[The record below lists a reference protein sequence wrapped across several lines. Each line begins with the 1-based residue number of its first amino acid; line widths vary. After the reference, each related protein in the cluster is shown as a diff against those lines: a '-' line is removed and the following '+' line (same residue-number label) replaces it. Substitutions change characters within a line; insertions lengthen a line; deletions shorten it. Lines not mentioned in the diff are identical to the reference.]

1 MKTKLF
7 FLCLLAAL
15 FVPFTAHSQ
24 YYDYWYDEDE
34 TIDNTNDS
42 LRNISMNY
50 YKDLNHWTIFIEP
63 SVTMTEDTAFDQ
75 AGLKHTY
82 FVRRFYF
89 FAVPEK
95 ADFKYQPT
103 VLGPYLY
110 AYGQKMPAEGKDAQH
125 FQMIRKAVFP
135 FASDFSA
142 STSSNTIFQQYVE
155 KNFDKD
161 YHYIIDSL
169 MASCV
174 NNLDKY
180 DFTDTTQKKS
190 DSYDESYSKNEP
202 VTIISCLENEYAKA
216 IPQPTIIEAPVREP
230 IASAKSIEQMK
241 KVAVKTQGNIYVLP
255 QNTILNQIAQELDE
269 DFKYNYGDNGYT
281 SSIAEMTIRKNK
293 ATKSEEDEEYEE
305 YVYLEYDDY
314 FSPVSVS
321 GQSYIMLND
330 HALLLYPETYWRSDD
345 EYDYAYLNESRE
357 MYYSYVY
364 REPDTVLIISP
375 NQIEKMTLTDCYQ
388 SCLKDANCTFDP
400 EFPPFLNVYIDDD
413 LYDEDEYYDC
423 KECYKKEAIMEHL
436 KEGSVMYEYFAK
448 DFYLN
453 DLSHKES
460 RSIGYYPSSYKDDE
474 YEYASETDTIYFTK
488 KQNQAITKLLHKR
501 NNLNTQ
507 TYKIRTQA
515 IAIVLKNQVP
525 EGQLHIR
532 KTYWG
537 DWLLEG
543 ESKQKE
549 ETNYDDDLVIVSVD
563 EAAEANPKTKKQK
576 AEKWEQKID
585 KLEAKFYKILE
596 KIDEID
602 NKIDKIAGH
611 NIILDEDY

>member
-15 FVPFTAHSQ
+15 FIPFTAHSQ
-24 YYDYWYDEDE
+24 CYDYWYDEDE

-50 YKDLNHWTIFIEP
+50 YKDLNHWTLFIEP

-75 AGLKHTY
+75 AGMKHTY

-95 ADFKYQPT
+95 ADFKYQPK

-142 STSSNTIFQQYVE
+142 STPSNTIFQQYVE
-155 KNFDKD
+155 NNFDKD
-161 YHYIIDSL
+161 YHYVIDSL
-169 MASCV
+169 MAWCI
-174 NNLDKY
+174 NNLKKY
-180 DFTDTTQKKS
+180 DFQDTTAQKSEIDIEEAHPNKKS
-190 DSYDESYSKNEP
+190 A
-202 VTIISCLENEYAKA
+202 TTLSCLGDEYAKA
-216 IPQPTIIEAPVREP
+216 IPRPTIIEAPVREP

-241 KVAVKTQGNIYVLP
+241 NVAEKKQGNVYVLP
-255 QNTILNQIAQELDE
+255 QNSILSQIADEKDNEFQYYFDKNNFAPVISAMTIKKLETNEEYTEYAIDYEWLLSYHKTASISGKSYFMLNDHTILLHTEKYVE
-269 DFKYNYGDNGYT
+269 D
-281 SSIAEMTIRKNK
+281 
-293 ATKSEEDEEYEE
+293 
-305 YVYLEYDDY
+305 EYDDY
-314 FSPVSVS
+314 P
-321 GQSYIMLND
+321 Y
-330 HALLLYPETYWRSDD
+330 LYEPKKAGS
-345 EYDYAYLNESRE
+345 
-357 MYYSYVY
+357 
-364 REPDTVLIISP
+364 EPDTVLIISP
-375 NQIEKMTLTDCYQ
+375 NQIEKMTLADCYQ
-388 SCLKDANCTFDP
+388 SCLKDTNCTFDP
-400 EFPPFLNVYIDDD
+400 EFPPFLNVYINND

-436 KEGSVMYEYFAK
+436 KEGSVMYDYFAK

-453 DLSHKES
+453 DLPYKNSKS
-460 RSIGYYPSSYKDDE
+460 VGYYPSSYKDDE

-507 TYKIRTQA
+507 TYKIKMQA

-525 EGQLHIR
+525 EGQLHLR

>member
-1 MKTKLF
+1 M
-7 FLCLLAAL
+7 AAL
-15 FVPFTAHSQ
+15 SVPFTAHSQ

-95 ADFKYQPT
+95 ADFKYQPK

-142 STSSNTIFQQYVE
+142 STPSNTIFQQYVE
-155 KNFDKD
+155 NNFDKD
-161 YHYIIDSL
+161 YHYVIDSL
-169 MASCV
+169 MAWCI
-174 NNLDKY
+174 NNLKKY
-180 DFTDTTQKKS
+180 DFQDTTAQKSEIDIEEDHPNKKS
-190 DSYDESYSKNEP
+190 A
-202 VTIISCLENEYAKA
+202 TTLSCLGDEYANA
-216 IPQPTIIEAPVREP
+216 IPRPTIIEAPAREP

-330 HALLLYPETYWRSDD
+330 HALLLYPETYCRSDD
-345 EYDYAYLNESRE
+345 DYDYAYLNESRE
-357 MYYSYVY
+357 MYYSYAY

-375 NQIEKMTLTDCYQ
+375 NQIEKMTLADCYQ
-388 SCLKDANCTFDP
+388 SCLKDTSCTFDP
-400 EFPPFLNVYIDDD
+400 EFPPFLNVFIDDD

-423 KECYKKEAIMEHL
+423 KECYKKEAILEHL

-453 DLSHKES
+453 DLPYKNSKS
-460 RSIGYYPSSYKDDE
+460 VGYYPSSSE
-474 YEYASETDTIYFTK
+474 YWVNDVYASETDTIYFTK

-507 TYKIRTQA
+507 TYKIKMQA

-525 EGQLHIR
+525 EGQLHLR

-563 EAAEANPKTKKQK
+563 EAAEAIPKTKKQK